1 LETEVQRENAE
12 NLKHMLGPCVETRDL
27 LDLVSAYKT
36 EVASVEEKV
45 KIEFHQ
51 KEEEEERVKTVMSSY
66 WRNCC

>member
-27 LDLVSAYKT
+27 LDLVSAYRT

-51 KEEEEERVKTVMSSY
+51 KEEEEEGVKTVMSSY